1 MGGSSHWA
9 AGRENFIFF
18 HCLLD
23 GAQFRYT
30 LHAYM
35 FLPWLAWNVLNT
47 WPPHRTSSCVSTTPV
62 WRNAWGLLTHSKAPH
77 KDKSDWYFIPAGE
90 AFSPAC
96 FVMPFFSCANFA
108 ELFSFQLLTFVAT
121 MPTGGK
127 STPARRAFLVLTPKL
142 QWKRNW
148 PDETFNGLTMSGC

>member
-62 WRNAWGLLTHSKAPH
+62 WRNAWRLLTHSKAPH
-77 KDKSDWYFIPAGE
+77 KDKSDWCFIPAGE

-96 FVMPFFSCANFA
+96 FVMPFFSRAIFSGLFYFSYWLLFA
-108 ELFSFQLLTFVAT
+108 GLHNKYSFIHYEGCPYHCLSEIIKHFVFQLLYLL
-121 MPTGGK
+121 
-127 STPARRAFLVLTPKL
+127 R
-142 QWKRNW
+142 
-148 PDETFNGLTMSGC
+148 